1 MEEIIGKLP
10 SQSLFLVCLLL
21 HFIADFNLQGMLGN
35 LKQKKWWK
43 ENYPSPLYKY
53 DYITSGIIHAV
64 YWGILTFLPFV
75 LKPWFCY
82 VVLINGLIHYTID
95 HFKANRLSISLM
107 ADQMLHIVQIGVT
120 VQGIVILT

>member
-10 SQSLFLVCLLL
+10 AESLFLVCLLL

-43 ENYPSPLYKY
+43 ANYPSPLYKY

-75 LKPWFCY
+75 LNPWFCY
-82 VVLINGLIHYTID
+82 VVLVNGLIHYTID

-107 ADQMLHIVQIGVT
+107 ADQVLHMVQIGVT
-120 VQGIVILT
+120 VWGIVLLK